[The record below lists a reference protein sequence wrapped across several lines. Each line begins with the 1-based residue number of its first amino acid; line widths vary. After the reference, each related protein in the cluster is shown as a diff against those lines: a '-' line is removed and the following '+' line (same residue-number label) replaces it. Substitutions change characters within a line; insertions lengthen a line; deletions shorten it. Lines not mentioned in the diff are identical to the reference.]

1 LPNFAILIYFDRDT
15 DAFKAYHDGFRN
27 QVAKWPINPLDTII
41 KFIKSRPADLV
52 VADFG
57 CGEANLAKS
66 VKNKVHSFDL
76 VAADDD
82 LVTQCD
88 MKHVPLSNTSV
99 DIAVFCLSLMG
110 TNAVE
115 FLCEAH
121 RVLRQK

>member
-1 LPNFAILIYFDRDT
+1 M
-15 DAFKAYHDGFRN
+15 
-27 QVAKWPINPLDTII
+27 NPLDNII
-41 KFIKSRPADLV
+41 KYIKSKPANLI

-76 VAADDD
+76 VAANEH
-82 LVTQCD
+82 VAQCD
-88 MKHVPLSNTSV
+88 MKNVPLGNQSV

-121 RVLRQK
+121 RVLKAK